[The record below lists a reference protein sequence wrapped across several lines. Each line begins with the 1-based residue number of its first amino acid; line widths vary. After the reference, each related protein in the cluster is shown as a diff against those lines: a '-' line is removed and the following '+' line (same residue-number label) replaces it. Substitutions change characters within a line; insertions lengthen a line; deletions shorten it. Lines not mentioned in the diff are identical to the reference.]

1 MKKIVIAFLMILAL
15 SAPCFAA
22 FSSKGDIPD
31 GAPVVYR
38 GLKVTSEG
46 VSVTLLNK
54 GDKAVKFSAACAF
67 TATNRRSGSVK
78 ELGDFFI
85 DEVTLEPNVPM
96 SLTKLYLKGDPELTK
111 LAKKAESL
119 SWTIYT
125 LEEK

>member
-22 FSSKGDIPD
+22 FSSKGEIPD

-54 GDKAVKFSAACAF
+54 GGKAVKFSAACAF
-67 TATNRRSGSVK
+67 TATNKQAERHSCPTPSNASARS
-78 ELGDFFI
+78 
-85 DEVTLEPNVPM
+85 
-96 SLTKLYLKGDPELTK
+96 
-111 LAKKAESL
+111 
-119 SWTIYT
+119 
-125 LEEK
+125 